1 VTDTTAEDRL
11 ERLLSRREIEEAV
24 RRLAAELDRDYAGL
38 EPLLVGVLRG
48 AFIFLA
54 DLVRQV
60 RTPVGI
66 DFMRITSYE
75 EGTQTSG
82 RPRVAAG
89 LPREAISGRHVVM
102 VEDMVDTGLTTR
114 AALRHLGRSRPASL
128 RVCAL
133 LDKPERRRVP
143 VRIDYLGLTVPDR
156 FLVGYGLDLD
166 GRHRQLP
173 DIYAVERE

>member
-1 VTDTTAEDRL
+1 MIEPADAEKL
-11 ERLLSRREIEEAV
+11 VRLLSRREIEEAV

-54 DLVRQV
+54 DLVREMG
-60 RTPVGI
+60 TPLGVE
-66 DFMRITSYE
+66 FLRLASYE
-75 EGTQTSG
+75 AGTQTSG

-89 LPREAISGRHVVM
+89 LPRAAVAGRHVVI

-114 AALRHLGRSRPASL
+114 AALRYLGRSRPASL

-133 LDKPERRRVP
+133 LDKPARRRVP
-143 VRIDYLGLTVPDR
+143 VGIDYLGLMVPDR
-156 FLVGYGLDLD
+156 FLVGYGLDVG

-173 DIYAVERE
+173 EIYTVERE